1 LVQRKRL
8 QQRKEKVMTHPEMNL
23 DQFQRLL
30 WGFASHRVITVAG
43 RTGIL
48 HLLAEK
54 DLSADE
60 IAAQLEL
67 DALATGKVVRALTA
81 LGIAEA
87 EGDRYRAAA
96 GIRGHLLPG
105 DRDVVPFL
113 EHSHAMYERWG
124 STLEPWLRGED
135 WPVAERTPEEV
146 RRFGAAM
153 RAMGAQNARRLAD
166 VLDLEGVNRMLDV
179 GGGWGHFAQ
188 ALCRMNPG
196 LHATVLERPEVVER
210 ARDELVG
217 TNFEDTIDFLPGDYL
232 ESDYGMNYDLV
243 LFANVLHQETADRA
257 AEMVRLG
264 AAALAPRGRV
274 TVVDFAIDD
283 ERRQHLLGTL
293 FAINMR
299 SFGDTW
305 TEPTIRGWMEAAGL
319 GEIERRDLGP
329 DRWIISGW
337 KRES

>member
-1 LVQRKRL
+1 MSR
-8 QQRKEKVMTHPEMNL
+8 TEMNL

-48 HLLAEK
+48 RLLAESE
-54 DLSADE
+54 LTADE
-60 IAAQLEL
+60 IASEL
-67 DALATGKVVRALTA
+67 GLDGLATDKVVRALTA

-87 EGDRYRAAA
+87 EGDRYRVAS
-96 GIRGHLLPG
+96 GIRDHFLPG
-105 DRDVVPFL
+105 ERDVVPFL

-124 STLEPWLRGED
+124 ATLEPWLRGED

-153 RAMGAQNARRLAD
+153 RAMGAQNARRVAGIVELR
-166 VLDLEGVNRMLDV
+166 GVHRMLDV

-188 ALCRMNPG
+188 ALCRANPG
-196 LHATVLERPEVVER
+196 LHATVLDRPEVVER
-210 ARDELVG
+210 ARGELAG
-217 TNFEDTIDFLPGDYL
+217 GEFEDSIDFLPGDYL
-232 ESDYGMNYDLV
+232 STDYGAGYDLV
-243 LFANVLHQETADRA
+243 LFANVLHQESADRA

-264 AAALAPRGRV
+264 AAALAPGGRV

-283 ERRQHLLGTL
+283 EGRQHILGTL

-305 TEPTIRGWMEAAGL
+305 NEPTIRGWMEAAGL
-319 GEIERRDLGP
+319 GKVERSELGP

-337 KRES
+337 KPAP